1 MVLNRPWKRIFV
13 PSTGAEI
20 RRQNITCLTSVK
32 NMSFRQLQYFT
43 ILHLH
48 KWGQRHS
55 IVFRVTNKTL
65 ASRPTCKYS
74 ICESWR
80 FTVLPICDFFLN
92 PLTFYQVL
100 VLLSTIK
107 AYILF
112 ALNLFF
118 SKLYIP
124 FYYFKVEQNIF
135 HYFIFQLHFETTKMS
150 IMFINT
156 WHIVLLQQIPFALF
170 LYY

>member
-1 MVLNRPWKRIFV
+1 MNHEDLLYF
-13 PSTGAEI
+13 
-20 RRQNITCLTSVK
+20 LSV
-32 NMSFRQLQYFT
+32 
-43 ILHLH
+43 I
-48 KWGQRHS
+48 
-55 IVFRVTNKTL
+55 
-65 ASRPTCKYS
+65 
-74 ICESWR
+74 
-80 FTVLPICDFFLN
+80 FFLN

-135 HYFIFQLHFETTKMS
+135 HYFIFQLHFETKKMS

-156 WHIVLLQQIPFALF
+156 
-170 LYY
+170 